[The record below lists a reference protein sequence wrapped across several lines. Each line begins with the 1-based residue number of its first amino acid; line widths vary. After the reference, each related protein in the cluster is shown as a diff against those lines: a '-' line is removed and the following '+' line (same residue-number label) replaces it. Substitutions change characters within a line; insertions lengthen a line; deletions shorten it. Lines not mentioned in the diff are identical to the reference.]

1 VELQNRIVATLGRFQ
16 SVEYETLKDEVLR
29 GVFNDA
35 AERAFDSALIELRN
49 RCQIANTFGLYGRW
63 WLTSQAA
70 LPRTFSLR
78 RRAKG

>member
-1 VELQNRIVATLGRFQ
+1 VELQNRIVATLARFQ

-35 AERAFDSALIELRN
+35 AERAFDSALIELRT
-49 RCQIANTFGLYGRW
+49 RCQIANGGGLFGRY
-63 WLTSQAA
+63 WLTQAA

-78 RRAKG
+78 RRAKV